1 MTEQINTIDDL
12 YSKDAEDNIIAI
24 CFNDNS
30 KISNILSS
38 LRSFDFY
45 QRSHQFI
52 FKAIEDLHK
61 QGKPTD
67 ELSVVELLKFNG
79 ELNRVGGAKGIGLI
93 SLEYVTSVNWE
104 QLCKVIIKYSK
115 LRTLMSLC
123 RDSLTRLENKE
134 DVDDVATNL
143 SIQANEIMTRTS
155 HTDFVG
161 LDTGFAE
168 FWEDV
173 EILYESETGTLGIP
187 SGIKGLDSQLSGF
200 IGGKMY
206 LLGARP
212 SMGKSALAQQIAEYV
227 AQTKQTLF
235 FSLEMSTKEYTSRSI
250 YRRSGFNQEH
260 LTNQRDRQEEIL
272 QAFAKAG
279 DELNSLKLHIID
291 DSNATLKTVE
301 KNILQCKQ
309 QFGSCDFIVIDYLQ
323 LMEPTDKRITDD
335 YKIVTDNSQG
345 LKRLARKYNIPI
357 LALCQL
363 SRNLEGRADKR
374 PILADLRDSG
384 SLEQDADV
392 VMFLYRDEIHNPT
405 NAFSRGK
412 ADLYIA
418 KNRAGKRGVNI
429 RFLFNATKVQFIEE
443 VKC

>member
-1 MTEQINTIDDL
+1 MAQVNRIEDL
-12 YSKDAEDNIIAI
+12 FSQESEDNIIAI
-24 CFNDNS
+24 CLCDDT
-30 KISNILSS
+30 KVSNILSNLKS
-38 LRSFDFY
+38 YDFY
-45 QRSHQFI
+45 QKSHQFI

-67 ELSVVELLKFNG
+67 IVSVSELLKFNG
-79 ELNRVGGAKGIGLI
+79 ELDRVGGRSKINDIAI
-93 SLEYVTSVNWE
+93 SYITSKNWE
-104 QLCKVIIKYSK
+104 QLCKVIIKFSK
-115 LRTLMSLC
+115 LRTLTSLC
-123 RDSLTRLENKE
+123 RDSISRLENKE
-134 DVDDVATNL
+134 DVDDVATTL

-155 HTDFVG
+155 HTDFIG
-161 LDTGFAE
+161 LDTGFSE

-173 EILYESETGTLGIP
+173 EILYESDTGTLGVP
-187 SGIKGLDSQLSGF
+187 TGIKQLDNQLSGL
-200 IGGKMY
+200 IGGKLY

-235 FSLEMSTKEYTSRSI
+235 FSLEMSTKEYTSRSV
-250 YRRSGFNQEH
+250 YRRSGYNQEFITRTDKDKDKV
-260 LTNQRDRQEEIL
+260 LE
-272 QAFAKAG
+272 AFAKAG
-279 DELNSLKLHIID
+279 TELGQLKLKIID

-309 QFGSCDFIVIDYLQ
+309 QFGSCDLVIIDYLQ
-323 LMEPTDKRITDD
+323 LMEPVDKRITDD

-345 LKRLARKYNIPI
+345 LKRLARKYKIPI

-392 VMFLYRDEIHNPT
+392 VMFLYRDEIYNPT
-405 NAFSRGK
+405 NPHSRGK
-412 ADLYIA
+412 ADLIIA
-418 KNRAGKRGVNI
+418 KNRAGRRGVVI
-429 RFLFNATKVQFIEE
+429 RFIFDGTRVKFTEE
-443 VKC
+443 FR

>member
-1 MTEQINTIDDL
+1 MEQVNRIEDL
-12 YSKDAEDNIIAI
+12 YSKEAEDNILSILMV
-24 CFNDNS
+24 DDS
-30 KISNILSS
+30 KVSQILST
-38 LRSFDFY
+38 LKSFDFY
-45 QRSHQFI
+45 QKSHQFI
-52 FKAIEDLHK
+52 YKAIEDLHK

-67 ELSVVELLKFNG
+67 TVSVQELLKFNG
-79 ELNRVGGAKGIGLI
+79 ELDRVGGNSKL
-93 SLEYVTSVNWE
+93 LELVDNYITSKNWE
-104 QLCKVIIKYSK
+104 QLTKIIIKFSK
-115 LRTLMSLC
+115 LRYLMNLC
-123 RDSLTRLENKE
+123 RDAITRLENKE
-134 DVDDVATNL
+134 DVDDIAGTL
-143 SIQANEIMTRTS
+143 SIKANEIMTRTS
-155 HTDFVG
+155 HTDFIG
-161 LDTGFAE
+161 LDTGFSE
-168 FWEDV
+168 FWDDV
-173 EILYESETGTLGIP
+173 EILYESETGTLGLP
-187 SGIKGLDSQLSGF
+187 TGIKGLDNQLSGL

-212 SMGKSALAQQIAEYV
+212 SMGKSALAQQIAEYI
-227 AQTKQTLF
+227 AKTKQVLF

-260 LTNQRDRQEEIL
+260 LTIQKDRQEEIL
-272 QAFAKAG
+272 QAFTKAG
-279 DELNSLKLHIID
+279 DELSNLKLHIID

-309 QFGSCDFIVIDYLQ
+309 QFGSCDLIVIDYLQ
-323 LMEPTDKRITDD
+323 LMEPVDKRITDD

-345 LKRLARKYNIPI
+345 LKKLARKYNIPI

-392 VMFLYRDEIHNPT
+392 VMFLYRDEIYNPT

-418 KNRAGKRGVNI
+418 KNRAGRRGVNI
-429 RFLFNATKVQFIEE
+429 RFIFNATKVEFTEE
-443 VKC
+443 LK

>member
-1 MTEQINTIDDL
+1 MAEQINRTDDL
-12 YSKDAEDNIIAI
+12 YSQEAEDNILSILMVDETKVAQ
-24 CFNDNS
+24 
-30 KISNILSS
+30 ILST
-38 LRSFDFY
+38 LKSFDFY
-45 QRSHQFI
+45 QKSHQFI

-67 ELSVVELLKFNG
+67 IVSVSELLKFNG
-79 ELNRVGGAKGIGLI
+79 ELDRVGGRKTINDLAMLFT
-93 SLEYVTSVNWE
+93 TSKNWE
-104 QLCKVIIKYSK
+104 QLTKIIIKFSK
-115 LRTLMSLC
+115 LRYLLNLC
-123 RDSLTRLENKE
+123 RDAISRLENKE
-134 DVDDVATNL
+134 DVDDIASTL
-143 SIQANEIMTRTS
+143 SIKANEIMTRTS
-155 HTDFVG
+155 HTDFTG
-161 LDTGFAE
+161 LDTGFSE
-168 FWEDV
+168 FWDDV

-212 SMGKSALAQQIAEYV
+212 SMGKSALAQQIAEHV
-227 AQTKQTLF
+227 ALTKQVLF
-235 FSLEMSTKEYTSRSI
+235 FSLEMSTKEYTSRSV

-260 LTNQRDRQEEIL
+260 LTNQPDRKDEII
-272 QAFAKAG
+272 QAFTKAG
-279 DELNSLKLHIID
+279 EELSNLKLHIID

-309 QFGSCDFIVIDYLQ
+309 QFGTCDFIVIDYLQ
-323 LMEPTDKRITDD
+323 LMEPVDKRITDD

-392 VMFLYRDEIHNPT
+392 VMFLYRDEIYNPT

-418 KNRAGKRGVNI
+418 KNRAGRRGVNI
-429 RFLFNATKVQFIEE
+429 RFLFNGTKVQFLEE
-443 VKC
+443 PR

>member
-1 MTEQINTIDDL
+1 MNTLDSL
-12 YSKDAEDNIIAI
+12 YSKEAEDNIISI
-24 CFNDNS
+24 LLCDDS
-30 KISNILSS
+30 KVTNILSN
-38 LRSFDFY
+38 LKSFDFY
-45 QRSHQFI
+45 QKTHQFI

-67 ELSVVELLKFNG
+67 IVSVSELLKFNG
-79 ELNRVGGAKGIGLI
+79 ELDRVGRKLI
-93 SLEYVTSVNWE
+93 NDIAMEYITSKNWE
-104 QLCKVIIKYSK
+104 QLTKIIIKFSK
-115 LRTLMSLC
+115 LRALTDIC
-123 RDSLTRLENKE
+123 RDSIQRLENKD
-134 DVDDVATNL
+134 DVDDVATTL
-143 SIQANEIMTRTS
+143 TIKANEIMTRTS

-161 LDTGFAE
+161 LDTGFNE

-187 SGIKGLDSQLSGF
+187 TGIKQLDNQLSGL
-200 IGGKMY
+200 IGGKLY

-227 AQTKQTLF
+227 AQSKQTLF
-235 FSLEMSTKEYTSRSI
+235 FSLEMSTKEYTSRSV
-250 YRRSGFNQEH
+250 YRRSGYNQEFITR
-260 LTNQRDRQEEIL
+260 TNEDKDKVLE
-272 QAFAKAG
+272 AFAQAG
-279 DELNSLKLHIID
+279 TELSSLKLKIID

-309 QFGSCDFIVIDYLQ
+309 QFGSCDLVVIDYLQ

-392 VMFLYRDEIHNPT
+392 VMFLYRDEIYNPT
-405 NAFSRGK
+405 NPHSRGK
-412 ADLYIA
+412 ADLIIA
-418 KNRAGKRGVNI
+418 KNRAGKRGVVI
-429 RFLFNATKVQFIEE
+429 RFIFDSTRVKFIEE
-443 VKC
+443 LR

>member
-1 MTEQINTIDDL
+1 MEQINRIEDL
-12 YSKDAEDNIIAI
+12 YSKEAEDNILSILMV
-24 CFNDNS
+24 DDS
-30 KISNILSS
+30 KVSSILST
-38 LRSFDFY
+38 LKSFDFY
-45 QRSHQFI
+45 QKSHQFI

-67 ELSVVELLKFNG
+67 TVSVQELLKFNG
-79 ELNRVGGAKGIGLI
+79 ELDRVGGNSKL
-93 SLEYVTSVNWE
+93 LELVDNYITSKNWE
-104 QLCKVIIKYSK
+104 QLSKIVIKFSK
-115 LRTLMSLC
+115 LRYLMNLC
-123 RDSLTRLENKE
+123 RDAISRLENKE
-134 DVDDVATNL
+134 DVDDIAATL
-143 SIQANEIMTRTS
+143 SIKANEIMTRTS
-155 HTDFVG
+155 HTDFTG
-161 LDTGFAE
+161 LDAGFSE
-168 FWEDV
+168 FWDDV
-173 EILYESETGTLGIP
+173 EILYESETGTLGLP
-187 SGIKGLDSQLSGF
+187 SGIKGLDNQLSGF

-212 SMGKSALAQQIAEYV
+212 SMGKSALAQQIAEHV
-227 AQTKQTLF
+227 ALTKQVLF

-260 LTNQRDRQEEIL
+260 LTVQKERQEEIL
-272 QAFAKAG
+272 QAFSKAG
-279 DELNSLKLHIID
+279 EELSNLKLHIID

-309 QFGSCDFIVIDYLQ
+309 QFGTCDLIVIDYLQ
-323 LMEPTDKRITDD
+323 LMEPVDKRITDD

-392 VMFLYRDEIHNPT
+392 VMFLYRDELYNPT

-418 KNRAGKRGVNI
+418 KNRAGRRGVNI
-429 RFLFNATKVQFIEE
+429 RFIFNATKVEFTEE
-443 VKC
+443 PK

>member
-1 MTEQINTIDDL
+1 MTQINRIDDL
-12 YSKDAEDNIIAI
+12 YSKEAEDNILSI
-24 CFNDNS
+24 CFNDSS
-30 KISNILSS
+30 KVADILSNIKSY
-38 LRSFDFY
+38 DFY
-45 QRSHQFI
+45 QKSHQYI

-61 QGKPTD
+61 SGKPTD
-67 ELSVVELLKFNG
+67 NLSVAELLKFNG
-79 ELNRVGGAKGIGLI
+79 ELNLVGNSTIADLALDYI
-93 SLEYVTSVNWE
+93 TSANYK
-104 QLCKVIIKYSK
+104 QLCKIIIKYSK
-115 LRTLMSLC
+115 LRYLMNLC
-123 RDSLTRLENKE
+123 RDSLQQLENKE

-143 SIQANEIMTRTS
+143 TIKANEILTRTS

-161 LDTGFAE
+161 LDTGFNE

-173 EILYESETGTLGIP
+173 EILYESESGTLGIP
-187 SGIKGLDSQLSGF
+187 TGIRQLDTQLSGL
-200 IGGKMY
+200 IGGKLY

-235 FSLEMSTKEYTSRSI
+235 FSLEMSTKEYTSRSV

-260 LTNQRDRQEEIL
+260 LTRSSDRKDEIL
-272 QAFAKAG
+272 EAFAQAG
-279 DELNSLKLHIID
+279 TELSTLKLKIID

-309 QFGSCDFIVIDYLQ
+309 QFGSCDLVIIDYLQ
-323 LMEPTDKRITDD
+323 LMEPVDKRITDD

-345 LKRLARKYNIPI
+345 LKRLARKYKIPI

-392 VMFLYRDEIHNPT
+392 VMFLYRDEIYNPT
-405 NAFSRGK
+405 NPHSRGK
-412 ADLYIA
+412 ADLIIA
-418 KNRAGKRGVNI
+418 KNRAGRRGVVI
-429 RFLFNATKVQFIEE
+429 RFVFDSTRVKFIEE
-443 VKC
+443 FR

>member
-1 MTEQINTIDDL
+1 MNTLDSL
-12 YSKDAEDNIIAI
+12 YSKEAEDNILSILL
-24 CFNDNS
+24 CDDS
-30 KISNILSS
+30 KVTNILSN
-38 LRSFDFY
+38 LKSFDFY
-45 QRSHQFI
+45 QKTHQFI

-67 ELSVVELLKFNG
+67 IVSVSELLKFNG
-79 ELNRVGGAKGIGLI
+79 ELDRVGGRTMLNDLAM
-93 SLEYVTSVNWE
+93 EYVTSRNWE
-104 QLCKVIIKYSK
+104 QLTKIIIKFSK
-115 LRTLMSLC
+115 LRALTDIC
-123 RDSLTRLENKE
+123 RDSIQRLENKD
-134 DVDDVATNL
+134 DVDDVATTL
-143 SIQANEIMTRTS
+143 SIKANEIMTRTS

-161 LDTGFAE
+161 LDTGFNE

-187 SGIKGLDSQLSGF
+187 TGITQLDNQLSGL
-200 IGGKMY
+200 IGGKLY

-227 AQTKQTLF
+227 AQDKQTLF
-235 FSLEMSTKEYTSRSI
+235 FSLEMSTKEYTSRSV
-250 YRRSGFNQEH
+250 YRRSGYNQEFITR
-260 LTNQRDRQEEIL
+260 TNEDKDKVLE
-272 QAFAKAG
+272 AFAQAG
-279 DELNSLKLHIID
+279 AELGGLKLKIID

-309 QFGSCDFIVIDYLQ
+309 QFGSCDLVIIDYLQ

-392 VMFLYRDEIHNPT
+392 VMFLYRDEIYNPT
-405 NAFSRGK
+405 NPHSRGK
-412 ADLYIA
+412 ADLIIA
-418 KNRAGKRGVNI
+418 KNRAGKRGVVI
-429 RFLFNATKVQFIEE
+429 RFIFDSTRVKFIEE
-443 VKC
+443 LK

>member
-1 MTEQINTIDDL
+1 MSTVQDI
-12 YSKDAEDNIIAI
+12 YSQEAEDNIISI
-24 CFNDNS
+24 CLCDDT
-30 KISNILSS
+30 KVSNILSS
-38 LRSFDFY
+38 IKSYDFY
-45 QRSHQFI
+45 QQTHQFI
-52 FKAIEDLHK
+52 FKAIEQLHRE
-61 QGKPTD
+61 GKPTD
-67 ELSVVELLKFNG
+67 IVSVSELLKFNG
-79 ELNRVGGAKGIGLI
+79 ELERVGGRTKINDLAMNFI
-93 SLEYVTSVNWE
+93 TSRNWE
-104 QLCKVIIKYSK
+104 QLTKVVIKFSK
-115 LRTLMSLC
+115 LRTLTTLC
-123 RDSLTRLENKE
+123 RDCIQRLDNKE
-134 DVDDVATNL
+134 DVDDVATTL
-143 SIQANEIMTRTS
+143 TIKANEIMTRTS

-161 LDTGFAE
+161 LDTGFQE

-173 EILYESETGTLGIP
+173 EVLYESDTGTLGIP
-187 SGIKGLDSQLSGF
+187 TGIKQLDNQLSGL

-235 FSLEMSTKEYTSRSI
+235 FSLEMSTKEYTSRSV
-250 YRRSGFNQEH
+250 YRRSGFNQEF
-260 LTNQRDRQEEIL
+260 LTRDSSRKDEIL
-272 QAFAKAG
+272 EAFAKAG
-279 DELNSLKLHIID
+279 SELGQLKLKIID

-309 QFGSCDFIVIDYLQ
+309 QFGSCDLIIIDYLQ
-323 LMEPTDKRITDD
+323 LMEPVDKRITDD

-392 VMFLYRDEIHNPT
+392 VMFLYRDEIYNPT
-405 NAFSRGK
+405 NPHSRGK
-412 ADLYIA
+412 ADLIIA
-418 KNRAGKRGVNI
+418 KNRAGKRGVVI
-429 RFLFNATKVQFIEE
+429 RFIFDGTRVKFIEE
-443 VKC
+443 FR

>member
-1 MTEQINTIDDL
+1 MEQINRTEDL
-12 YSKDAEDNIIAI
+12 YSQDAEDNILSILMV
-24 CFNDNS
+24 DETKVS
-30 KISNILSS
+30 SILST
-38 LRSFDFY
+38 LKSFDFY
-45 QRSHQFI
+45 QKSHQFI

-67 ELSVVELLKFNG
+67 IVSVSELLKFNG
-79 ELNRVGGAKGIGLI
+79 ELDRIGGRKV
-93 SLEYVTSVNWE
+93 VTDLAMLYTTSKNWE
-104 QLCKVIIKYSK
+104 QLSKIIIKFSK
-115 LRTLMSLC
+115 LRYLMNLC
-123 RDSLTRLENKE
+123 RDAISRLENKE
-134 DVDDVATNL
+134 DVDDIATTL
-143 SIQANEIMTRTS
+143 SIKANEIMTRTS
-155 HTDFVG
+155 HTDFTG
-161 LDTGFAE
+161 LDAGFSE
-168 FWEDV
+168 FWDDV
-173 EILYESETGTLGIP
+173 EILYESETGTLGLP
-187 SGIKGLDSQLSGF
+187 SGIKGLDNQLSGF

-227 AQTKQTLF
+227 AKTKQVLF

-260 LTNQRDRQEEIL
+260 LTVQKERQEEIL
-272 QAFAKAG
+272 QAFSKAG
-279 DELNSLKLHIID
+279 EELSNLKLHIID

-309 QFGSCDFIVIDYLQ
+309 QFGACDFIVIDYLQ
-323 LMEPTDKRITDD
+323 LMEPVDKRITDD

-392 VMFLYRDEIHNPT
+392 VMFLYRDELYNPT

-418 KNRAGKRGVNI
+418 KNRAGRRGVNI
-429 RFLFNATKVQFIEE
+429 RFIFNATKVEFTEE
-443 VKC
+443 PK

>member
-1 MTEQINTIDDL
+1 MSTVQDI
-12 YSKDAEDNIIAI
+12 YSQEAEDNILSI
-24 CFNDNS
+24 CLCDDT
-30 KISNILSS
+30 KVSNILSS
-38 LRSFDFY
+38 IKSYDFY
-45 QRSHQFI
+45 QQTHQFI
-52 FKAIEDLHK
+52 FKAIEQLHRE
-61 QGKPTD
+61 GKPTD
-67 ELSVVELLKFNG
+67 IVSVSELLKFNG
-79 ELNRVGGAKGIGLI
+79 ELERVGGRTKINDLAMNFI
-93 SLEYVTSVNWE
+93 TSRNWE
-104 QLCKVIIKYSK
+104 QLTKVVIKFSK
-115 LRTLMSLC
+115 LRTLTTLC
-123 RDSLTRLENKE
+123 RDCIQRLDNKE
-134 DVDDVATNL
+134 DVDDVATTL
-143 SIQANEIMTRTS
+143 TIKANEIMTRTS

-161 LDTGFAE
+161 LDTGFQE

-173 EILYESETGTLGIP
+173 EVLYESDTGTLGIP
-187 SGIKGLDSQLSGF
+187 TGIKQLDNQLSGL

-235 FSLEMSTKEYTSRSI
+235 FSLEMSTKEYTSRSV
-250 YRRSGFNQEH
+250 YRRSGFNQEF
-260 LTNQRDRQEEIL
+260 LTRDSSRKDEIL
-272 QAFAKAG
+272 EAFAKAG
-279 DELNSLKLHIID
+279 SELGQLKLKIID

-309 QFGSCDFIVIDYLQ
+309 QFGSCDLVIIDYLQ
-323 LMEPTDKRITDD
+323 LMEPVDKRITDD

-392 VMFLYRDEIHNPT
+392 VMFLYRDEIYNPT
-405 NAFSRGK
+405 NPHSRGK
-412 ADLYIA
+412 ADLIIA
-418 KNRAGKRGVNI
+418 KNRAGKRGVVI
-429 RFLFNATKVQFIEE
+429 RFIFDGTRVKFIEE
-443 VKC
+443 FR

>member
-1 MTEQINTIDDL
+1 MINSLENL
-12 YSKDAEDNIIAI
+12 YSQEAEDNILSILL
-24 CFNDNS
+24 CDDT
-30 KISNILSS
+30 KVTNILSTLKS
-38 LRSFDFY
+38 TDFY
-45 QRSHQFI
+45 QKTHQFI

-67 ELSVVELLKFNG
+67 IVSVSELLKFNG
-79 ELNRVGGAKGIGLI
+79 ELDRVGGRSKLNDIAM
-93 SLEYVTSVNWE
+93 EYITSKNWE
-104 QLCKVIIKYSK
+104 QLTKIIIKFSK
-115 LRTLMSLC
+115 LRALTDIC
-123 RDSLTRLENKE
+123 RDSIQRLENKD
-134 DVDDVATNL
+134 DVDDVATTL
-143 SIQANEIMTRTS
+143 SIKANEIMTRTS

-161 LDTGFAE
+161 LDTGFNE

-187 SGIKGLDSQLSGF
+187 TGITQLDNQLSGL
-200 IGGKMY
+200 IGGKLY

-227 AQTKQTLF
+227 AQNKQTLF
-235 FSLEMSTKEYTSRSI
+235 FSLEMSTKEYTSRSV
-250 YRRSGFNQEH
+250 YRRSGYNQEFITR
-260 LTNQRDRQEEIL
+260 TNEDKDKVLE
-272 QAFAKAG
+272 AFAQAG
-279 DELNSLKLHIID
+279 TELSNLKLRIID

-309 QFGSCDFIVIDYLQ
+309 QFGSCDLVIIDYLQ
-323 LMEPTDKRITDD
+323 LMEPIDKKITDD

-392 VMFLYRDEIHNPT
+392 VMFLYRDVIYNPT
-405 NAFSRGK
+405 NPYNQNK
-412 ADLYIA
+412 ADLIIA
-418 KNRAGKRGVNI
+418 KNRAGKRGVVI
-429 RFLFNATKVQFIEE
+429 RFVFDSTRVKFIEE
-443 VKC
+443 LR

>member
-1 MTEQINTIDDL
+1 MMNALENL
-12 YSKDAEDNIIAI
+12 YSQEAEDNILSILL
-24 CFNDNS
+24 CDDT
-30 KISNILSS
+30 KVTNILSTLKS
-38 LRSFDFY
+38 TDFY
-45 QRSHQFI
+45 QKTHQFI

-61 QGKPTD
+61 AGKPTD
-67 ELSVVELLKFNG
+67 IVSVSELLKFNG
-79 ELNRVGGAKGIGLI
+79 ELDRVGGRSKLNDIAM
-93 SLEYVTSVNWE
+93 EYITSKNWE
-104 QLCKVIIKYSK
+104 QLTKIIIKFSK
-115 LRTLMSLC
+115 LRALTDIC
-123 RDSLTRLENKE
+123 RDSIQRLENKD
-134 DVDDVATNL
+134 DVDDVATTL
-143 SIQANEIMTRTS
+143 TIKANEIMTRTS

-161 LDTGFAE
+161 LDTGFNE

-187 SGIKGLDSQLSGF
+187 TGITQLDNQLSGL
-200 IGGKMY
+200 IGGKLY

-227 AQTKQTLF
+227 AQNKQTLF
-235 FSLEMSTKEYTSRSI
+235 FSLEMSTKEYTSRSV
-250 YRRSGFNQEH
+250 YRRSGYNQEFITR
-260 LTNQRDRQEEIL
+260 TNEDKDKVLE
-272 QAFAKAG
+272 AFAQAG
-279 DELNSLKLHIID
+279 TELGGLKLKIID

-309 QFGSCDFIVIDYLQ
+309 QFGSCDLVIIDYLQ
-323 LMEPTDKRITDD
+323 LMEPIDKRITDD

-392 VMFLYRDEIHNPT
+392 VMFLYRDEIYNPS
-405 NAFSRGK
+405 NPHSRGK
-412 ADLYIA
+412 ADLIIA
-418 KNRAGKRGVNI
+418 KNRAGKRGVVI
-429 RFLFNATKVQFIEE
+429 RFIFDSTRVKFIEE
-443 VKC
+443 LR